1 MFFFLS
7 TPEYNTVQF
16 NTTKVRVHLRNGI
29 AEVFDKHQDLMG
41 KVENNRIEIETNFE
55 NKLEKFS
62 FILQDAVFIVSNK
75 GLDGASE
82 NKETSIYVYAKR
94 VQEITKNTSI
104 EELSKQYEKKK
115 ADLDKEFEKVGLSDV
130 KGAVITVSK
139 ALNSKLLLLQQE
151 VEFLRKSLIIIKDL
165 KS

>member
-1 MFFFLS
+1 MIDYYF
-7 TPEYNTVQF
+7 T
-16 NTTKVRVHLRNGI
+16 I
-29 AEVFDKHQDLMG
+29 
-41 KVENNRIEIETNFE
+41 ENNRIEIETNFE